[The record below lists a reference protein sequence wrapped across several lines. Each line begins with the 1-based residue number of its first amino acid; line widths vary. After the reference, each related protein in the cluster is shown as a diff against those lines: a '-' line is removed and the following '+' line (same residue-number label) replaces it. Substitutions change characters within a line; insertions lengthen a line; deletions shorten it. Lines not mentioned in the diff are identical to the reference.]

1 VIEEAAVMAES
12 ALSVVREF
20 ILRFQAQNFEGVL
33 ELLSDDVVIHECD
46 SVPYGGDHVGK
57 DGFIKFAGMFP
68 KVWKFGEVD
77 DSAYRYIDGG
87 PEKAVAL
94 ASFPVTALATGTELD
109 LRVAEIFTVRDG
121 MVTDIEA
128 YYWDTKQVFDATNG
142 ARLS

>member
-1 VIEEAAVMAES
+1 MADSAVS
-12 ALSVVREF
+12 IVREF

-33 ELLSDDVVIHECD
+33 ELLSDDVVIHESD

-57 DGFIKFAGMFP
+57 DGFIRFASMFP
-68 KVWKFGEVD
+68 KVWEFGEVD

-87 PEKAVAL
+87 PESAVAL
-94 ASFPVTALATGTELD
+94 ASFPVKALATGTELD

-121 MVTDIEA
+121 KITDIEA